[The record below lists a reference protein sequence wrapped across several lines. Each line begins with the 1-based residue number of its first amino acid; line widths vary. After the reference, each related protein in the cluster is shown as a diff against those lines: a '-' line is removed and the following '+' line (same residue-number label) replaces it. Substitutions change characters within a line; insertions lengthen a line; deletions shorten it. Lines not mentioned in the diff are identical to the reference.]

1 MIVYTANR
9 PFSYHSNTSTYKL
22 KYDDKERNSIIRN
35 GFEVAS
41 RNNLT
46 LDSEWPAC
54 VGCAIIRRLQER
66 NGEEQ
71 TEQCKRCF
79 ERYCWDGTL
88 DTKETEDRYNFTD
101 EGTTSASDST
111 KGNGAN
117 LVSFS
122 WALWLGSLI
131 VLSFFGLN

>member
-1 MIVYTANR
+1 M
-9 PFSYHSNTSTYKL
+9 
-22 KYDDKERNSIIRN
+22 IRN

-79 ERYCWDGTL
+79 EKYCWDGSL
-88 DTKETEDRYNFTD
+88 DTDDENRLNFTS
-101 EGTTSASDST
+101 EGTTSGNEGT
-111 KGNGAN
+111 KVGAAN
-117 LVSFS
+117 MVSFS
-122 WALWLGSLI
+122 WTLWLSSMVILSLL
-131 VLSFFGLN
+131 VFQQF